1 MKHPRLLLSAGL
13 LILPVAALLSSCAD
27 TATSTGR
34 DAESW
39 TGRLSR
45 QEGTSQSGVA
55 TSGTTMDISTG
66 TGSGTDP

>member
-1 MKHPRLLLSAGL
+1 MKLPRPIFPAGL

-27 TATSTGR
+27 TPASTGR

-45 QEGTSQSGVA
+45 QEGTAQSGVA
-55 TSGTTMDISTG
+55 TSGTTMDMNTG